1 MGYKYMNFI
10 LYDGI
15 HVLIKSFSFHIVA
28 VTGVWFDFWRRADM
42 YERRHDGLPMVTEN
56 ALPDAVNASG
66 RACAFSLY
74 SWFRNRISP
83 SVCCP
88 AGRL

>member
-1 MGYKYMNFI
+1 MLSVNGLQIYEFI
-10 LYDGI
+10 LYDGL

-28 VTGVWFDFWRRADM
+28 VTGVWIDSWIRADM

-66 RACAFSLY
+66 RACAF
-74 SWFRNRISP
+74 
-83 SVCCP
+83 
-88 AGRL
+88 

>member
-10 LYDGI
+10 LYDGL

-42 YERRHDGLPMVTEN
+42 YERRHDGFPMLT
-56 ALPDAVNASG
+56 
-66 RACAFSLY
+66 
-74 SWFRNRISP
+74 
-83 SVCCP
+83 
-88 AGRL
+88 